1 MSEYDQ
7 QNFNASVICW
17 SSHLQTLRCVPV
29 NDHMLCF
36 ERLVFLFASSRLML
50 TTEGK
55 AFICFMASCSWR
67 RRTSL

>member
-29 NDHMLCF
+29 NDHMAGFPLCQQPSHADNKGKGIH
-36 ERLVFLFASSRLML
+36 LFHGEL
-50 TTEGK
+50 
-55 AFICFMASCSWR
+55 
-67 RRTSL
+67 